1 MDPAYL
7 SATAALCGSV
17 VGGLT
22 SALTTWVS
30 QRTQA
35 KAALIAREIS
45 RRDELY
51 KEFITAASRAYG
63 DAVVSNDPE
72 ISDLIALYA
81 MVCRMRVQSSPQTV
95 ACAEKVMDL
104 TINTYLAPNR
114 TILELNELL
123 GKNKSEI
130 DLLKEFSEAARR
142 DLLQFNA
149 G

>member
-7 SATAALCGSV
+7 SAAAALSGSI

-22 SALTTWVS
+22 PALTTWVS

-35 KAALIAREIS
+35 RAALIAREIS

-51 KEFITAASRAYG
+51 KEFIATASKAYR
-63 DAVVSNDPE
+63 DAVVSNEPQ
-72 ISDLIALYA
+72 IPDLIALYA
-81 MVCRMRVQSSPQTV
+81 MVCRMRVQSSPNTV
-95 ACAEKVMDL
+95 ACAEKVMEL

-114 TILELNELL
+114 TIQELNELL
-123 GKNKSEI
+123 GKDKSEI
-130 DLLKEFSEAARR
+130 DPLKEFSEAARQ
-142 DLLQFNA
+142 DLRRFS

>member
-1 MDPAYL
+1 MDPSYI
-7 SATAALCGSV
+7 TAAAALGGSV

-51 KEFITAASRAYG
+51 KDFIATAAKAYG
-63 DAVVSNDPE
+63 DAVVSNEPQ

-81 MVCRMRVQSSPQTV
+81 MVCRMRVQSSSNTV

-114 TILELNELL
+114 TIQELNELL

-130 DLLKEFSEAARR
+130 DPLKEFSEAARQ
-142 DLLQFNA
+142 DLRQFS
-149 G
+149 GW

>member
-7 SATAALCGSV
+7 SAAAALGGTV

-51 KEFITAASRAYG
+51 KEFITAASKAFG
-63 DAVVSNDPE
+63 DAVVSNEPQ
-72 ISDLIALYA
+72 IADLVALYA
-81 MVCRMRVQSSPQTV
+81 MVCRMRVQSSPQTI

-104 TINTYLAPNR
+104 TINTYLAPNK
-114 TILELNELL
+114 TIKELNEML
-123 GKNKSEI
+123 GRNKTEI
-130 DLLKEFSEAARR
+130 DLLRDFSEAARA
-142 DLLQFNA
+142 DLLQFT
-149 G
+149 GG

>member
-7 SATAALCGSV
+7 SAAAALSGSI

-35 KAALIAREIS
+35 RAALIAREIS

-51 KEFITAASRAYG
+51 KEFITAAAKAYG
-63 DAVVSNDPE
+63 GAVVSNEPQ
-72 ISDLIALYA
+72 IADLIALYS
-81 MVCRMRVQSSPQTV
+81 MVCRMRVQSSPDTV
-95 ACAEKVMDL
+95 ASAEKVMDL

-114 TILELNELL
+114 TIQELNEVLA
-123 GKNKSEI
+123 KDKSEI
-130 DLLKEFSEAARR
+130 DPLKEFSEAARA
-142 DLLQFNA
+142 DLRQFISS
-149 G
+149 

>member
-7 SATAALCGSV
+7 TAAAALSGSI

-35 KAALIAREIS
+35 RAALIAREIS

-51 KEFITAASRAYG
+51 KDFISAASRAFG
-63 DAVVSNDPE
+63 DALVSSDPQL
-72 ISDLIALYA
+72 SDLISLYA
-81 MVCRMRVQSSPQTV
+81 MVCRMRVQSSAATV

-114 TILELNELL
+114 TIRELNELL
-123 GKNKSEI
+123 GKDKSEI
-130 DLLKEFSEAARR
+130 DPLKEFSEAARE
-142 DLLQFNA
+142 DLRQFINR
-149 G
+149 